1 MGKQPRRSGIKYQM
15 MYKVFTGGTQIQ
27 GEVILNL
34 SDLNQFCVLLGPIQK
49 VKGRGKG
56 LEKKQV

>member
-1 MGKQPRRSGIKYQM
+1 M

-27 GEVILNL
+27 SEVILNL